1 MHSTHCVSRVLC
13 FVESRRVT
21 PEDNMY
27 YCAHSLPPPTP
38 GCHYVFI
45 DKGDYEIVLEALDQ
59 PVKKKKNEKE
69 TTKNISPPKKSKKTA
84 DTVAM
89 ETEENDRKVRH
100 HNTTSKKSVQS

>member
-1 MHSTHCVSRVLC
+1 M
-13 FVESRRVT
+13 ESRRVT

-69 TTKNISPPKKSKKTA
+69 TTKNISPPKKKSKKTA